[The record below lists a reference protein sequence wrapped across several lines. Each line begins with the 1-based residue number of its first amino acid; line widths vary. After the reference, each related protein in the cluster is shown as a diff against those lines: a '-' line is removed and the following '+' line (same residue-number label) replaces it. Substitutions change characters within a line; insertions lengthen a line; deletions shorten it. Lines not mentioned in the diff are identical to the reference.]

1 MMKTTK
7 DEKCAFKALF
17 EKMEKLD
24 RDMRDVKE
32 TLLRL
37 KERILNPEGLTQ
49 AQVEYELFNTG
60 ENNDDN

>member
-1 MMKTTK
+1 MKTAD

-37 KERILNPEGLTQ
+37 RERILNPEDL
-49 AQVEYELFNTG
+49 AQLQDDYNLFITG
-60 ENNDDN
+60 DNFDDN

>member
-1 MMKTTK
+1 MKTAN
-7 DEKCAFKALF
+7 DERCAFKALF

-37 KERILNPEGLTQ
+37 REKLLNPEDL
-49 AQVEYELFNTG
+49 AQLQDDYNLFITG
-60 ENNDDN
+60 DNFDDN

>member
-1 MMKTTK
+1 MKTTK

-37 KERILNPEGLTQ
+37 KERILNPEDLI
-49 AQVEYELFNTG
+49 QVQTDYDSFITG
-60 ENNDDN
+60 EKTDDN

>member
-1 MMKTTK
+1 MKTVK

-37 KERILNPEGLTQ
+37 KEQILNPDDL
-49 AQVEYELFNTG
+49 AQIQTEYKSLIQG
-60 ENNDDN
+60 ENTDDN

>member
-1 MMKTTK
+1 MKTTK
-7 DEKCAFKALF
+7 DEKCVFRTLF

-37 KERILNPEGLTQ
+37 KEQILNPDDL
-49 AQVEYELFNTG
+49 AQIQTEYELFTTG
-60 ENNDDN
+60 ENTDDN

>member
-1 MMKTTK
+1 MKTTK

-37 KERILNPEGLTQ
+37 KEQILNPDDL
-49 AQVEYELFNTG
+49 AQIQTEYKSLIQG
-60 ENNDDN
+60 ENTDDN

>member
-1 MMKTTK
+1 MKTVK

-37 KERILNPEGLTQ
+37 KEQILNPDDL
-49 AQVEYELFNTG
+49 AQIQTEYKSLIRG
-60 ENNDDN
+60 ENTDDN

>member
-1 MMKTTK
+1 MKTAK
-7 DEKCAFKALF
+7 DEKCVFKALF

-37 KERILNPEGLTQ
+37 KEQILNPDDL
-49 AQVEYELFNTG
+49 AQLQTEYELFTTG
-60 ENNDDN
+60 ENTDDH

>member
-1 MMKTTK
+1 MKTAK
-7 DEKCAFKALF
+7 DDKCVFKALF

-37 KERILNPEGLTQ
+37 KEQILNPDDL
-49 AQVEYELFNTG
+49 AQLQTEYESFIRG
-60 ENNDDN
+60 ENTDDN

>member
-1 MMKTTK
+1 MKTANEEK
-7 DEKCAFKALF
+7 DAFKALF

-37 KERILNPEGLTQ
+37 RERILNPEDL
-49 AQVEYELFNTG
+49 AQLQDDYNLFITG
-60 ENNDDN
+60 DNFDDN

>member
-1 MMKTTK
+1 MKTAK

-37 KERILNPEGLTQ
+37 KEQILNRNDITQ
-49 AQVEYELFNTG
+49 IQGEYELFTTG
-60 ENNDDN
+60 ENTDDN